1 MSSLLERALGEDW
14 SRLAPTLKAHY
25 PSGPTHERGEM
36 TVEFPPAMRA
46 PWWCLSRWGAL
57 VDRRG
62 EGIRAE
68 VRRFPQ
74 AGRERWQ
81 RTLRYPDGAVR
92 RFDSVWELTPRG
104 HIVEFVNPYL
114 GLELA
119 PWLEG
124 EGLRYRSVAYVL
136 RLGRRQLAL
145 PRWLTPG
152 QASIVERAVD
162 AEHYAMDFRLV
173 HPLFGQVFRYSGV
186 FATGAA
192 AYHGRL
198 PDPDPCSRAPQA
210 SDP

>member
-81 RTLRYPDGAVR
+81 RTLLRTLLAAHPH
-92 RFDSVWELTPRG
+92 LRG
-104 HIVEFVNPYL
+104 VL
-114 GLELA
+114 GLT
-119 PWLEG
+119 G
-124 EGLRYRSVAYVL
+124 SSRSL
-136 RLGRRQLAL
+136 ISSLMTRL
-145 PRWLTPG
+145 
-152 QASIVERAVD
+152 I
-162 AEHYAMDFRLV
+162 
-173 HPLFGQVFRYSGV
+173 
-186 FATGAA
+186 
-192 AYHGRL
+192 
-198 PDPDPCSRAPQA
+198 
-210 SDP
+210 

>member
-1 MSSLLERALGEDW
+1 MSSLLERALGDDW
-14 SRLAPTLKAHY
+14 SRLAPTLRAHC
-25 PSGPTHERGEM
+25 PSGPTPERGEM

-46 PWWCLSRWGAL
+46 PCWCLSR
-57 VDRRG
+57 
-62 EGIRAE
+62 
-68 VRRFPQ
+68 
-74 AGRERWQ
+74 
-81 RTLRYPDGAVR
+81 
-92 RFDSVWELTPRG
+92 SG

-119 PWLEG
+119 PWVEG

-136 RLGRRQLAL
+136 RLGRRQLTL

-192 AYHGRL
+192 AYHGRSHETAT
-198 PDPDPCSRAPQA
+198 PIQRA
-210 SDP
+210 SDA